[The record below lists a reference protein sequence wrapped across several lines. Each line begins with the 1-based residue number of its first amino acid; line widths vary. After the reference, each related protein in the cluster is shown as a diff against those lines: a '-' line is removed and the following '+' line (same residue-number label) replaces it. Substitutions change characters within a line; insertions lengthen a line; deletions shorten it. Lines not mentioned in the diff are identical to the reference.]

1 MRGISNSIMTPLYQ
15 ALCVKG
21 GGSKVRQEQFQ
32 WNTFNGTLS
41 VEHVQCNIFSGKL
54 SVEHFQPNIFYA
66 APRIRCTVL
75 QGRPI
80 TPGQQCVICPRKGG
94 KVEYVNSCIRELFI
108 IFYITRPSR

>member
-1 MRGISNSIMTPLYQ
+1 M
-15 ALCVKG
+15 
-21 GGSKVRQEQFQ
+21 EHFQ
-32 WNTFNGTLS
+32 WNMFSVTFS
-41 VEHVQCNIFSGKL
+41 VEN
-54 SVEHFQPNIFYA
+54 FQWNIFYA

-108 IFYITRPSR
+108 MFYITRPSSTKGWVEPSQPLANHTLLANDAYCTFPLFPKNYKSSPF